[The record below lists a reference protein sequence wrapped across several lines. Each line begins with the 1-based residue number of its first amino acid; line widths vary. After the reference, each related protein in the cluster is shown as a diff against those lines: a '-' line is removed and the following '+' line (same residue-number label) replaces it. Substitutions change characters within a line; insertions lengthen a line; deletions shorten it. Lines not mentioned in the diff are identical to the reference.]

1 MCNFNSRRFGARLLA
16 LLSAILCLVLL
27 SSVVF
32 AQSTVA
38 TGSIQGSVT
47 DPSGAVVSNA
57 KITITNKATGQ
68 VITAP
73 SSSSGAYT
81 SGTLIPGDYV
91 VRVEAKG
98 FNTTEVQVVVQVGV
112 TSSGNVKLQVGQEST
127 VVEVQGSSV
136 SVNTEQATVQGVLN
150 TEQIEN
156 LPVNG
161 RNFLDLAQLEPG
173 VQIQEG
179 STFDPTKNG
188 FSSISFGGRFGR
200 TARVEVDGVDVSDE
214 TVGTTTQNIPASS
227 IQEFQLSSS
236 SLDMSTELTSSG
248 AVNVVTRSG
257 TNTYHGELFGY
268 YRNSTVGT
276 ADLPGGSTNLWTR
289 QQFGGNFGGAIIKD
303 KLFFFVDAERNKQNL
318 NNPVL
323 FGAPFEGVSPNV
335 GEPFRELETSDR
347 LDYTISKNARA
358 FYRFSYDQNS
368 DIRPFGAGPSAQ
380 PFLNHT
386 NTPSHAVGVDFNTGS
401 FTHSIRFEYLKFR
414 NGIANGASEVTG
426 AANPIPDATINIGG
440 GAISQCEP
448 GGIFCS
454 GPNLLAPQQTY
465 QSDHQIKYDGSHI
478 IGTHILRYGG
488 SFNHILGGGFA
499 SFFALSPTLSDDG
512 TTPLPAGMFGSNGD
526 PTNPLNY
533 PVEWSIIGN
542 GQGFS
547 TEIPQF
553 GFPAGGQH
561 DNRLAFY
568 GGDSWKIKP
577 NFTLTYGLRWVRDEG
592 RTDSDLPGIPALNQW
607 GAGLGNPVRLP
618 DQNFGP
624 QVGFAWDISHT
635 GRTVIR
641 GGAGVYYENAI
652 FNNVLFDRP
661 GRLQK
666 GLFLNFPVVCL
677 GGSAGSVTWP
687 SNPGPAGT
695 LIGNGGIVNAT
706 GGVSPYDPGNPGNA
720 NGWCGESIG
729 TAAPLALNLEQ
740 TYQAATTAAG
750 PATNPNFIGNPGAFA
765 SPNSN
770 GLSLLAPNYQTPR
783 SVQMNIGIQ
792 HQIRPGLLFT
802 GDYIRNV
809 STRTL
814 LGIDANH
821 GGDVRTFNATNAAQ
835 DRDAVQSDP
844 TGAPGVTG
852 VCPPGAGQVGCV
864 IAALGSPAAAL
875 SAYGSGGIGEP
886 AGVTGGPPCPTC
898 AFPGF
903 NPNVGINV
911 MLFPEGRSVYNGM
924 DLSLKQQSNNLHIPG
939 VKSASFQV
947 SYSLSKYVSQVADS
961 DFVNTA
967 LDYNNPD
974 RFTGPNALDRTHQ
987 ISFGGF
993 FDLPLAF
1000 RLGLIGHFD
1009 SPLPQTLA
1017 LPPSAGGAAGILVT
1031 DVTGDGTIGDP
1042 IPNTQVGQYMR
1053 GISAGGLNNVISRY
1067 NATSAGQPT
1076 PAGSALINGGIF
1088 TLADLQSL
1096 GGVQQP
1102 LAPTIA
1108 NPVGLSWL
1116 KTFDLNIGWRY
1127 KIKERFVIEPSVGI
1141 FNIFNFANFDLPGN
1155 EQGGVLSL
1163 AASSVLGSGSP
1174 TQPQGTVGGTDANH
1188 NDPLFGRTNR
1198 ASLQSGTNGLGAPR
1212 AIEWGLKLSF

>member
-1 MCNFNSRRFGARLLA
+1 MNRNSSVARFIQLA
-16 LLSAILCLVLL
+16 LVALSAMFF
-27 SSVVF
+27 SSLAF
-32 AQSTVA
+32 SQSTIA

-47 DPSGAVVSNA
+47 DPSGAVVPGA
-57 KITITNKATGQ
+57 RVMITNKATGQ

-73 SSSSGAYT
+73 VSSGGTYT
-81 SGTLIPGDYV
+81 SGPLIPGDYA

-98 FNTTEVQVVVQVGV
+98 FNTTEAQVVVQVGV
-112 TSSGNVKLQVGQEST
+112 TATGNVKLQVGQEST
-127 VVEVQGSSV
+127 VVEVQGSAV
-136 SVNTEQATVQGVLN
+136 SVNTEQATVQGVL
-150 TEQIEN
+150 TTDQIEN

-257 TNTYHGELFGY
+257 SNTYHGELFGY
-268 YRNSTVGT
+268 YRNSTVGM
-276 ADLPGGSTNLWTR
+276 ANLPGGSSNLWTR

-303 KLFFFVDAERNKQNL
+303 KLFFFVDAERSKQNL

-323 FGAPFEGVSPNV
+323 FGAPFTSISPNV

-368 DIRPFGAGPSAQ
+368 DIRPFGSGPSAQ
-380 PFLNHT
+380 PFLNHD

-440 GAISQCEP
+440 GAIAACTS
-448 GGIFCS
+448 GSIFCS

-465 QSDHQIKYDGSHI
+465 QTDHQIKYDGSHV
-478 IGTHILRYGG
+478 IGSHILRYGG

-512 TTPLPAGMFGSNGD
+512 NTPLPGGNPS
-526 PTNPLNY
+526 NPLDY
-533 PVEWSIIGN
+533 PVEFSFIGN
-542 GQGFS
+542 GQGFA
-547 TEIPQF
+547 TEVPQF

-568 GGDSWKIKP
+568 GGDSWKIRP
-577 NFTLTYGLRWVRDEG
+577 NFTLTYGVRWVRDEG
-592 RTDSDLPGIPALNQW
+592 RTDSDLPAIPALNQW

-618 DQNFGP
+618 GHNFGP

-661 GRLQK
+661 ARLQK
-666 GLFLNFPVVCL
+666 GEFLSTPLPCIA
-677 GGSAGSVTWP
+677 GGAGSIQWP
-687 SNPGPAGT
+687 SNPGPVGT
-695 LIGNGGIVNAT
+695 IIGTGGIVSAA
-706 GGVSPYDPGNPGNA
+706 GIVSPFDPASPGNNGG

-750 PATNPNFIGNPGAFA
+750 PAANPSFIGNPGAFA
-765 SPNSN
+765 APNSN
-770 GLSLLAPNYQTPR
+770 GLGLLAPNYQTPR

-792 HQIRPGLLFT
+792 HQIKPGLVFT

-814 LGIDANH
+814 LGVDANH
-821 GGDVRTFNATNAAQ
+821 GGDVRTFNATNAAA
-835 DRDAVQSDP
+835 DRDSAQLANGCLAG
-844 TGAPGVTG
+844 T
-852 VCPPGAGQVGCV
+852 GQVSCMV
-864 IAALGSPAAAL
+864 ANLGASGAL
-875 SAYGSGGIGEP
+875 SAYGSAGIGEP
-886 AGVTGGPPCPTC
+886 AGVTGGPPCPFC

-903 NPNVGINV
+903 NPNVGVNV

-924 DLSLKQQSNNLHIPG
+924 DLSLKQQTSHLGVPG
-939 VKSASFQV
+939 IKSASFQV

-993 FDLPLAF
+993 FDLPFAF

-1009 SPLPQTLA
+1009 SPLPQTLF
-1017 LPPSAGGAAGILVT
+1017 LPPSAGSAAAILVT
-1031 DVTGDGTIGDP
+1031 DVTGDGTVGDP
-1042 IPNTQVGQYMR
+1042 VPKTQVGQYMR
-1053 GISAGGLNNVISRY
+1053 GISPGGLNNVITSY
-1067 NATSAGQPT
+1067 NSTFAGQPT

-1088 TLADLQSL
+1088 TLADLQAM
-1096 GGVQQP
+1096 GGVMQP

-1116 KTFDLNIGWRY
+1116 KTFDVNVGWRF

-1155 EQGGVLSL
+1155 IQGGVLNL
-1163 AASSVLGSGSP
+1163 ASSSVLGTGSA
-1174 TQPQGTVGGTDANH
+1174 TQTQGTIGGTDSNH
-1188 NDPLFGRTNR
+1188 NDPVFGRTNR